1 MTSGSA
7 AVADPAV
14 ADPAV
19 AAPDSAVPAGLGSA
33 PAADPDSAAVVAGLV
48 VAGLVVVVVAA
59 DPADRLDSDPDSSA
73 RVSVRARGYIEPHGQ
88 TDHS

>member
-7 AVADPAV
+7 AV

-48 VAGLVVVVVAA
+48 VAGLAVVAA